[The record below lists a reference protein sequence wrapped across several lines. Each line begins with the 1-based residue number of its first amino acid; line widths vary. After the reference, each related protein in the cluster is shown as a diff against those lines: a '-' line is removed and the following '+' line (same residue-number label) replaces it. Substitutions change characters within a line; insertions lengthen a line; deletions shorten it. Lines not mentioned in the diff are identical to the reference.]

1 MAGEHDRSPAG
12 LVPFWAHQ
20 LAEMLLGGLLLVEGA
35 RTGEHTAVLVGMG
48 SLLLLLA
55 LMSDG
60 ALGAWPWIGR
70 RLHRVLDLVAAA
82 ALAVS
87 PLVLSLDAVLP
98 VVILEVAA
106 LGMLWLALRTNWTVR
121 ARRSARTRPAAPR
134 PLPRPPRPRPHRA
147 LPRRPHLR
155 RPHPHRRSP
164 ASWGRWRARPAT
176 TAPAN
181 SGAPWAASAGR
192 REAPVGPQHRPRQ
205 RTRRPVPR
213 RTRHRP
219 PTPAEA
225 AALRLLVAVG
235 LVWTAGVGGS
245 VS

>member
-121 ARRSARTRPAAPR
+121 ARRSAR
-134 PLPRPPRPRPHRA
+134 
-147 LPRRPHLR
+147 
-155 RPHPHRRSP
+155 
-164 ASWGRWRARPAT
+164 ARPAT
-176 TAPAN
+176 PPASPPAPAPAPTPG
-181 SGAPWAASAGR
+181 SPAPSSPAPPSPAPPSPAPPLARKLGTVAGKARDDGPRQLGRAVGRIRRAARGSGGPAAPPPATDPPPGAPPDAPPPADAG
-192 REAPVGPQHRPRQ
+192 
-205 RTRRPVPR
+205 
-213 RTRHRP
+213 
-219 PTPAEA
+219 
-225 AALRLLVAVG
+225 
-235 LVWTAGVGGS
+235 
-245 VS
+245 

>member
-1 MAGEHDRSPAG
+1 MAGERDRSPAG

-121 ARRSARTRPAAPR
+121 ARRSARTRPATPPAPAPAPTPGSPAPPSPAPPSPAPPSPAPPSPAPPSPAP
-134 PLPRPPRPRPHRA
+134 PLARKLGTVAGKARDDGPRQLGRA
-147 LPRRPHLR
+147 VGRLR
-155 RPHPHRRSP
+155 RAARGSGGP
-164 ASWGRWRARPAT
+164 AAPPPAT
-176 TAPAN
+176 DPPPGAKPDAPPPAD
-181 SGAPWAASAGR
+181 AG
-192 REAPVGPQHRPRQ
+192 
-205 RTRRPVPR
+205 
-213 RTRHRP
+213 
-219 PTPAEA
+219 
-225 AALRLLVAVG
+225 
-235 LVWTAGVGGS
+235 
-245 VS
+245 

>member
-121 ARRSARTRPAAPR
+121 ARRSARTRPAAP
-134 PLPRPPRPRPHRA
+134 
-147 LPRRPHLR
+147 
-155 RPHPHRRSP
+155 P
-164 ASWGRWRARPAT
+164 AA
-176 TAPAN
+176 APA
-181 SGAPWAASAGR
+181 
-192 REAPVGPQHRPRQ
+192 
-205 RTRRPVPR
+205 
-213 RTRHRP
+213 
-219 PTPAEA
+219 PTPAPSSPA
-225 AALRLLVAVG
+225 PTSPVPSPPAPSSSAPPLARTLGTVAGKARDDGPRQLGRAVG
-235 LVWTAGVGGS
+235 RIRRAARGSRGPAAPPPATDPPPGAKPDAPPPADAG
-245 VS
+245 

>member
-121 ARRSARTRPAAPR
+121 ARRSARTRPATPPASPPAPA
-134 PLPRPPRPRPHRA
+134 PAPTPG
-147 LPRRPHLR
+147 
-155 RPHPHRRSP
+155 SP
-164 ASWGRWRARPAT
+164 APSSPAPPSPAPPLARKLGTVAGKARDDGPRQLGRAVGRIRRAARGSGGPAAPPPAT
-176 TAPAN
+176 DPPP
-181 SGAPWAASAGR
+181 GAPPDAPPPADAG
-192 REAPVGPQHRPRQ
+192 
-205 RTRRPVPR
+205 
-213 RTRHRP
+213 
-219 PTPAEA
+219 
-225 AALRLLVAVG
+225 
-235 LVWTAGVGGS
+235 
-245 VS
+245 

>member
-20 LAEMLLGGLLLVEGA
+20 LAEMLLGGLLLLEGA

-121 ARRSARTRPAAPR
+121 ARRSARTRPAAP
-134 PLPRPPRPRPHRA
+134 PAAAPAPAPS
-147 LPRRPHLR
+147 
-155 RPHPHRRSP
+155 SP
-164 ASWGRWRARPAT
+164 APTSPVPSSPAPPLARKLGTVAGKARDDGPRQLGRAVGRIRRAARGSGGPAAPPPAT
-176 TAPAN
+176 DPPPGAKPDAPPPAD
-181 SGAPWAASAGR
+181 AG
-192 REAPVGPQHRPRQ
+192 
-205 RTRRPVPR
+205 
-213 RTRHRP
+213 
-219 PTPAEA
+219 
-225 AALRLLVAVG
+225 
-235 LVWTAGVGGS
+235 
-245 VS
+245 

>member
-1 MAGEHDRSPAG
+1 MAGDHDRSPAG

-121 ARRSARTRPAAPR
+121 ARRSARTRPATPPAPA
-134 PLPRPPRPRPHRA
+134 PAAPAPAPTSG
-147 LPRRPHLR
+147 
-155 RPHPHRRSP
+155 SP
-164 ASWGRWRARPAT
+164 APPSPAPPSPAPPLARKLGTVAGKARDDGPRQLGRAVGRIRRAARGSGGPAAPPPAT
-176 TAPAN
+176 DPPP
-181 SGAPWAASAGR
+181 GAPPDAPPPADAG
-192 REAPVGPQHRPRQ
+192 
-205 RTRRPVPR
+205 
-213 RTRHRP
+213 
-219 PTPAEA
+219 
-225 AALRLLVAVG
+225 
-235 LVWTAGVGGS
+235 
-245 VS
+245 

>member
-121 ARRSARTRPAAPR
+121 ARRSARTRSAAPPAAPPAPAPAPVPSSPVPSSPAP
-134 PLPRPPRPRPHRA
+134 PLARKLGTVAGKARDDGPRQLGRA
-147 LPRRPHLR
+147 VGRLR
-155 RPHPHRRSP
+155 RAARGSGGP
-164 ASWGRWRARPAT
+164 AAPPPAT
-176 TAPAN
+176 DPPP
-181 SGAPWAASAGR
+181 GAPPDAPPPADAG
-192 REAPVGPQHRPRQ
+192 
-205 RTRRPVPR
+205 
-213 RTRHRP
+213 
-219 PTPAEA
+219 
-225 AALRLLVAVG
+225 
-235 LVWTAGVGGS
+235 
-245 VS
+245 

>member
-106 LGMLWLALRTNWTVR
+106 LGMLWLALRTNWSVR
-121 ARRSARTRPAAPR
+121 ARRSARTRPATPPAAP
-134 PLPRPPRPRPHRA
+134 PAPAPAPTPS
-147 LPRRPHLR
+147 
-155 RPHPHRRSP
+155 SP
-164 ASWGRWRARPAT
+164 ARPSPAPPSPAPPLARKLGTVAGKARDDGPRQLGRAVGRIRRAARGSGGPAAPPPAT
-176 TAPAN
+176 DPPPGAKPDAPPPAD
-181 SGAPWAASAGR
+181 AG
-192 REAPVGPQHRPRQ
+192 
-205 RTRRPVPR
+205 
-213 RTRHRP
+213 
-219 PTPAEA
+219 
-225 AALRLLVAVG
+225 
-235 LVWTAGVGGS
+235 
-245 VS
+245 

>member
-1 MAGEHDRSPAG
+1 
-12 LVPFWAHQ
+12 
-20 LAEMLLGGLLLVEGA
+20 
-35 RTGEHTAVLVGMG
+35 MG

-121 ARRSARTRPAAPR
+121 ARRSARTRPAAP
-134 PLPRPPRPRPHRA
+134 PAPAPAPTPG
-147 LPRRPHLR
+147 
-155 RPHPHRRSP
+155 SP
-164 ASWGRWRARPAT
+164 APSSPAPSSAAPPLARKLGTVAGKARDDGPRQLGRAVGRIRRAARGSGGPAAPPPAT
-176 TAPAN
+176 DPPP
-181 SGAPWAASAGR
+181 GAPPDAPPPADAG
-192 REAPVGPQHRPRQ
+192 
-205 RTRRPVPR
+205 
-213 RTRHRP
+213 
-219 PTPAEA
+219 
-225 AALRLLVAVG
+225 
-235 LVWTAGVGGS
+235 
-245 VS
+245 

>member
-121 ARRSARTRPAAPR
+121 ARRSARTRPPAAPPAAR
-134 PLPRPPRPRPHRA
+134 RPRPRRA
-147 LPRRPHLR
+147 LPRRPHPR
-155 RPHPHRRSP
+155 RPQPHRRSP

-181 SGAPWAASAGR
+181 SGAPSAASAGR
-192 REAPVGPQHRPRQ
+192 REAPRRARSTAPGN

>member
-82 ALAVS
+82 ALAIS

-121 ARRSARTRPAAPR
+121 ARRSARTRPATPPAAP
-134 PLPRPPRPRPHRA
+134 PAAPPAPAPA
-147 LPRRPHLR
+147 PTPG
-155 RPHPHRRSP
+155 SP
-164 ASWGRWRARPAT
+164 APSSSAPPSPAPPLARKLGTVAGKARDDGPRQLGRAVGRIRRAARGSGGPAAPPPAT
-176 TAPAN
+176 DP
-181 SGAPWAASAGR
+181 SPGAPPDAPPPADAG
-192 REAPVGPQHRPRQ
+192 
-205 RTRRPVPR
+205 
-213 RTRHRP
+213 
-219 PTPAEA
+219 
-225 AALRLLVAVG
+225 
-235 LVWTAGVGGS
+235 
-245 VS
+245 

>member
-35 RTGEHTAVLVGMG
+35 RTGEHTAVLVGLG

-98 VVILEVAA
+98 IVILEVAA
-106 LGMLWLALRTNWTVR
+106 LGMLWLALRTNWTAR
-121 ARRSARTRPAAPR
+121 ARRSGRTRPAT
-134 PLPRPPRPRPHRA
+134 PPA
-147 LPRRPHLR
+147 ARRPAPAPC
-155 RPHPHRRSP
+155 RPHPCRPHPRRRSP
-164 ASWGRWRARPAT
+164 ARWGRWRARPAT

-181 SGAPWAASAGR
+181 SGAP
-192 REAPVGPQHRPRQ
+192 
-205 RTRRPVPR
+205 
-213 RTRHRP
+213 
-219 PTPAEA
+219 
-225 AALRLLVAVG
+225 
-235 LVWTAGVGGS
+235 
-245 VS
+245 